1 MNEDDPID
9 LSSLRRERVPTDAQR
24 EATLAALRTPARAP
38 SPTPAP
44 APTRAPSRARR
55 WRALAV
61 AASLAAVAGGGFLA
75 GRTSAAAPAYDY
87 MLVLHD
93 TPAMSALPRN
103 ELAARVDEYRQ
114 WMRGINRDGLSMT
127 GDELGDVRTLIMPA
141 GERTL
146 SLGHAGGIGG
156 FFLLGARSQAQ
167 ALAVARRCPHVR
179 HGGTVE
185 LRTLVR
191 H

>member
-1 MNEDDPID
+1 MNEDDPTD
-9 LSSLRRERVPTDAQR
+9 LSLLRRERVPTDAQR
-24 EATLAALRTPARAP
+24 EATLAALRTPARAQ
-38 SPTPAP
+38 SPARAP
-44 APTRAPSRARR
+44 APTRARR
-55 WRALAV
+55 WRALAA

-75 GRTSAAAPAYDY
+75 GRASAAAPAYDY

-141 GERTL
+141 GECTL
-146 SLGHAGGIGG
+146 SLGHAGGMGG